1 MDFILYYSII
11 VALIF
16 LVWLVFIAKMYRK
29 IKKKD

>member
-1 MDFILYYSII
+1 MEFILYYSII

-16 LVWLVFIAKMYRK
+16 LVWLVFIAKMYQK

>member
-1 MDFILYYSII
+1 MEFILYYSIV

-29 IKKKD
+29 IKKNT

>member
-1 MDFILYYSII
+1 MEFILYYSIV

-16 LVWLVFIAKMYRK
+16 LVWLVFIAKMYQK

>member
-1 MDFILYYSII
+1 MEFILYYSIV

-29 IKKKD
+29 LKK

>member
-1 MDFILYYSII
+1 MEFIFYYSII